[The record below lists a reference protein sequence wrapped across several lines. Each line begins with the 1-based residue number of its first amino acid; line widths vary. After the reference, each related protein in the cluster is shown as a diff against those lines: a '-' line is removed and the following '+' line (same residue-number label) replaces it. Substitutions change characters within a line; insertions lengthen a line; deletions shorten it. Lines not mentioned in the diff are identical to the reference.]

1 MKKIKL
7 IRTNNNDLVCS
18 KNNIFSI
25 QNIILLFSILLL
37 ILCFLSFIKID
48 LKILLGNKYARY
60 NELLAMPYFS
70 PINLAFNQGIVYY
83 MLGDGGINNINGLNA
98 LNAMLGGFKFLIFTP
113 VVSIILYYI
122 NKKIIKS
129 NKLSYIFVM
138 LQYSI
143 IIVGASINYIM
154 LKFLFNII
162 RLDNIMPS
170 LGNTYGAFRIS
181 SFAYIYLIFNFI
193 ILILSIYS
201 ILATGIKY
209 VDKDICSV
217 NLFSKEGIDKTK
229 GFVKDVKEN
238 FDLEG
243 NLSKAGEVATD
254 MKEKIENG
262 INLVK
267 EKLDEIRD
275 NKDENKKNKEES

>member
-193 ILILSIYS
+193 IIILSIYS
-201 ILATGIKY
+201 ILATGIKC

-267 EKLDEIRD
+267 EKLDEIKD
-275 NKDENKKNKEES
+275 NNDENKKNKEES